1 MPQQLPA
8 PVLALLERHGARAAL
23 KRELTGFGSLT
34 KLRANGYAR
43 RIHNFALVD
52 EDTVG
57 ATVNGTH
64 PYECTWFFD
73 GRVWEHDCTCPVGYL
88 CKHAFAVAEALVLS
102 PKPTRPQLP
111 SPTQPRGHAV
121 PTESVQTR
129 ILAQLRDTR
138 GSWSRRRPLSVI
150 LRLNQL
156 DHVDAYSDRFTE
168 ALEDIDPDVTCW
180 KIACTLA
187 EMVGPDHV
195 PPVLGSYLKRTDLR
209 DRGIRRATDAAL
221 RQLDDWTRERRRQGR
236 KRLRFVAGLD
246 PLRGGHLWIEGRVTA
261 TRLHDEPRAV
271 HQLIQLR
278 EEAARDPL
286 VLTSSEIRLLN
297 AYLSRPCLSFEP
309 RTEIDP
315 AHFFHLATL
324 GQRHGLIHWDDEL
337 SPEICD
343 RTGLQPGQPVR
354 CETTPVEIQPEVY
367 AEGARLLTSLFAV
380 WPDGRRRRLERC
392 CFFLTI
398 PNGESI
404 EAVLVNDGYVWP
416 VIDSPPDSLLRAFH
430 AAGPVELPEQNR
442 KQILTQLA
450 SGFAN
455 VESTLSLHTRY
466 IPVDPVLLLELR
478 RDDWLRIR
486 FFARES
492 GSDWSPGAP
501 APPSVHVYERDANDQ
516 WHPVTWN
523 GEVDALPA
531 GDARSEETTTTL
543 AASESHS
550 TQTESPDEIW
560 YEAPDPTRLTPVHD
574 WLQRVGALPAEAFT
588 GRRRPQADDAE
599 VGHWYNVTADS
610 IELFL
615 EHWNSRP
622 PATYLGN
629 RRLRRILSGTE
640 VIRPTIKVTSSGTD
654 WFSVS
659 STWASEGLAL
669 TDADLAKLRTSKSEF
684 VRLPSGWVRRESLVA
699 HDEAATTLADV
710 GIEVGAGEQRITLW
724 QLAGA
729 SESSLAAL
737 EAMGA
742 DPETLTALQR
752 IRQQIAAFQGVPEVA
767 RPAALAAELRPYQ
780 RRGLDFLAHA
790 SNLGIGAILADD
802 MGLGKTIQALA
813 WICWLKQNR
822 RGSGPILV
830 VCPASVTHNWLRE
843 AERFAPKLKVLP
855 LTSGADRAAQRKRVK
870 SVDLVI
876 TNYALLRR
884 DQEFWREV
892 PLRAAILD
900 EAQNIKN
907 PDAVVAQVARSLDA
921 KFRLALTGTPLENR
935 ALDLWSL
942 VEFVNP
948 GYLGRRSDFVTRF
961 DRADAPP
968 YQRQLL
974 AAKLRPI
981 LLRRLKREVATEL
994 PERIEE
1000 RIDCELTPGQRKLYL
1015 AELRRSRAL
1024 VETLTADAE
1033 GLRRNKIQVL
1043 AALTRLRQ
1051 ICCHPGL
1058 VQAEK
1063 ALGSGKFDTLFEL
1076 LETLMNE
1083 GHKVLLFSQFVRCL
1097 QLLALELDRRGMPRH
1112 MLTGASRTRESIV
1125 RAFQEDERPCI
1136 FLVSLKAGGTG
1147 LNLTA
1152 ASYVVLFDPW
1162 WNPAVEAQAIDRTHR
1177 IGQDKTVIAYRL
1189 LAAGTI
1195 EEKIFELQQR
1205 KALLARDIFGEDG
1218 FAKTLSRDDLDYLLS
1233 EA

>member
-1 MPQQLPA
+1 MPPQLPG
-8 PVLALLERHGARAAL
+8 PVVALLERHGARAAL
-23 KRELTGFGSLT
+23 KRELAGFGAMT
-34 KLRANGYAR
+34 KLRANGYAN
-43 RIHNFALVD
+43 RIHNLELVD

-57 ATVNGTH
+57 ATIEGTH

-73 GRVWEHDCTCPVGYL
+73 GRQWEHDCTCPVGYL
-88 CKHAFAVAEALVLS
+88 CKHAYAMAEALMRTVHVAH
-102 PKPTRPQLP
+102 PQAP
-111 SPTQPRGHAV
+111 SAMRSREHAA
-121 PTESVQTR
+121 PSESAQTR

-138 GSWSRRRPLSVI
+138 GSWSRRRPLA
-150 LRLNQL
+150 LLFQLNHL
-156 DHVDAYSDRFTE
+156 EHVDAYSNSFSE

-180 KIACTLA
+180 KLACVLA
-187 EMVGPDHV
+187 ELVGPDRV
-195 PPVLGSYLKRTDLR
+195 PPVLRAYLNRSDLR
-209 DRGIRRATDAAL
+209 DRNVQRATEAAL
-221 RQLDDWTRERRRQGR
+221 RQLDQWTRERRRQGR
-236 KRLRFVAGLD
+236 KQVRFVAGID
-246 PLRGGHLWIEGRVTA
+246 PLLGGRLWIEGRLSS
-261 TRLHDEPRAV
+261 TRLHDEPRTGF
-271 HQLIQLR
+271 QLQQLR
-278 EEAARDPL
+278 DEATRDPF
-286 VLTSSEIRLLN
+286 VLTTGEIRILN
-297 AYLSRPCLSFEP
+297 AYFSRPSMSFEP

-315 AHFFHLATL
+315 AHFFRMATL
-324 GQRHGLIHWDDEL
+324 GERYGLVHWDDALPAEVC
-337 SPEICD
+337 E

-354 CETTPVEIQPEVY
+354 CEITPVEIQPEVY
-367 AEGARLLTSLFAV
+367 TEGRRLLTSLFAV
-380 WPDGRRRRLERC
+380 WPDGKRRRLERC
-392 CFFLTI
+392 TLFPTNSGFDT
-398 PNGESI
+398 I
-404 EAVLVNDGYVWP
+404 EAVLVIDGGVWP
-416 VIDSPPDSLLRAFH
+416 IVDAPPDSVLQAFQ
-430 AAGPVELPEQNR
+430 ASGPIELPEENR
-442 KQILTQLA
+442 KQVLTELA
-450 SGFAN
+450 ASFAN

-466 IPVDPVLLLELR
+466 IPVEPVVLLELR
-478 RDDWLRIR
+478 RDDWLRVR

-492 GSDWSPGAP
+492 GSEWNPGAP
-501 APPSVHVYERDANDQ
+501 APPSGHVYERDSGDQ
-516 WHPVTWN
+516 WRPFTWT
-523 GEVDALPA
+523 GEADALPA
-531 GDARSEETTTTL
+531 GGTDGEEPTSPIATTASL
-543 AASESHS
+543 PPAA
-550 TQTESPDEIW
+550 ESPEEVW
-560 YEAPDPTRLTPVHD
+560 YETPDPRPLAPVSD
-574 WLQRVGALPAEAFT
+574 WIRRVGALPAEAFT
-588 GRRRPQADDAE
+588 GRRRPNADDAE
-599 VGHWYNVTADS
+599 VGLWYNVTAES
-610 IELFL
+610 IEIFL
-615 EHWNSRP
+615 EQWNSRP

-640 VIRPTIKVTSSGTD
+640 VIRPTVKVTSSGTD

-669 TDADLAKLRTSKSEF
+669 TDADLAKLRASKSEF
-684 VRLPSGWVRRESLVA
+684 VRLPSGWVRRESVVA
-699 HDEAATTLADV
+699 HDEAATTLADI
-710 GIEVGAGEQRITLW
+710 GIEVGAGEQRVTLW

-729 SESSLAAL
+729 SESSIKAL

-742 DPETLTALQR
+742 DPATIAALER
-752 IRQQIAAFQGVPEVA
+752 IRQQIAEFQGVPEVA
-767 RPAALAAELRPYQ
+767 RPTALVAELRPYQ
-780 RRGLDFLAHA
+780 HRGLDFLAHA

-813 WICWLKQNR
+813 WLCWLKQNR
-822 RGSGPILV
+822 RGSGPSLV

-843 AERFAPKLKVLP
+843 AERFAPKLKVLT
-855 LTSGADRAAQRKRVK
+855 LTSGSERASQLKRVK
-870 SVDLVI
+870 AADLVI

-884 DQEFWREV
+884 DQDFWRET

-942 VEFVNP
+942 IEFVNP
-948 GYLGRRSDFVTRF
+948 GYLGRRSDFVARF
-961 DRADAPP
+961 DRAEAPP

-1024 VETLTADAE
+1024 VETLTPDAE

-1058 VQAEK
+1058 VQAENS
-1063 ALGSGKFDTLFEL
+1063 LGSGKFDTLFEL
-1076 LETLMNE
+1076 LETLLNE

-1097 QLLALELDRRGMPRH
+1097 QLLAAELERRGMPRH
-1112 MLTGASRTRESIV
+1112 ILTGESRKRESIV
-1125 RAFQEDERPCI
+1125 RAFQESENPCV

-1205 KALLARDIFGEDG
+1205 KATLARDVLGEDG
-1218 FAKTLSRDDLDYLLS
+1218 FAKTLSRDDLSYLLS
-1233 EA
+1233 DE